1 MYKLTESL
9 LKVHCASP
17 GACVK
22 GNTLTDNEGYKDP
35 MANSFF
41 TSWLDLERFP
51 LLHQA
56 ANSHENLVILHP
68 NYCSALFSTPAP
80 LISI

>member
-1 MYKLTESL
+1 MCKLTESL
-9 LKVHCASP
+9 SKVSCASP
-17 GACVK
+17 GTCVN
-22 GNTLTDNEGYKDP
+22 GNTFTDNEGYKDP

-41 TSWLDLERFP
+41 SSWLDLERFP

-56 ANSHENLVILHP
+56 ANSHENLVILHT